1 MLVGGSENQSVE
13 IGLWEAEGKA
23 SGSEYAGFL
32 GWVDA
37 DFLRRVSWMT
47 FLSEWQITLKGRRL
61 RVERVEDG

>member
-23 SGSEYAGFL
+23 SGSEYVGFP